1 MAGSRLRTHAASQK
15 FAAVASLRT
24 GTPRWRKSTF
34 CVAVAAGTFCFYAK
48 LQLEHAETPF
58 RRGRGEGGALAPTGP
73 TGMGIACKM
82 RVRTHGP
89 PPGPRRP
96 GRWAIL
102 RSKFC
107 DECGAEPP
115 SRAPRP
121 PRPLP
126 RQPRPR
132 SGAAP
137 TAQEEEVGSS
147 RSLAVAATPEAATMG
162 KQKSGTYIRPC
173 QCLPQKH
180 MRAPFASP
188 RRRKEGNSRTHVS
201 RFWKR

>member
-1 MAGSRLRTHAASQK
+1 MQK
-15 FAAVASLRT
+15 RFSGEVGGRE
-24 GTPRWRKSTF
+24 GRWRPLDPLVRASRAK
-34 CVAVAAGTFCFYAK
+34 CVSVPMA
-48 LQLEHAETPF
+48 
-58 RRGRGEGGALAPTGP
+58 
-73 TGMGIACKM
+73 
-82 RVRTHGP
+82 

-115 SRAPRP
+115 SRAPRT

-180 MRAPFASP
+180 MRAPFCLAPPEEGRKLANPCLPILEEMKPFLESP
-188 RRRKEGNSRTHVS
+188 R
-201 RFWKR
+201 

>member
-1 MAGSRLRTHAASQK
+1 MEEVYVLCCCCSWNVLFLCKIAARACRNAFQGG
-15 FAAVASLRT
+15 LGGRE
-24 GTPRWRKSTF
+24 GRWRPLDPLVRASRAK
-34 CVAVAAGTFCFYAK
+34 CVSVPMA
-48 LQLEHAETPF
+48 
-58 RRGRGEGGALAPTGP
+58 
-73 TGMGIACKM
+73 
-82 RVRTHGP
+82 

-162 KQKSGTYIRPC
+162 KQKSGTYVRPC